1 MGNGAGTLG
10 KEGKRGRRADPRVKR
25 GMEMDAGDGE
35 WARGMGKWASGM
47 RHDVPRVGQAGA
59 GEPSGSPIKS
69 GTGEGKGQGLAIS
82 WGLGTLCRQNPQS
95 TQEAHVA
102 LA

>member
-1 MGNGAGTLG
+1 MCLGLG
-10 KEGKRGRRADPRVKR
+10 K
-25 GMEMDAGDGE
+25 
-35 WARGMGKWASGM
+35 
-47 RHDVPRVGQAGA
+47 GA

-82 WGLGTLCRQNPQS
+82 WGLGTLCRQNPQP